1 MFYFNG
7 YVFQWSYDVLEK
19 IKQALKST
27 LKLLLGR
34 WGWSL
39 ICYILCPHFHKYLL
53 SLFFFLLKIS
63 IRATSFFFSSSNL
76 LPAAQCLFSGSSTKH
91 HSTIPASVPSL
102 LPLPPNTRLSL
113 ATPWILSSG
122 PPLGFWDPSPAQ
134 PRKGTHSLRSLFPE
148 DPSSPSS

>member
-1 MFYFNG
+1 MVLWCFRKNKTSTKIHFEASFGEMRLKFDMLYPVPTFSQIPPFTIFFFTENFYPG
-7 YVFQWSYDVLEK
+7 D
-19 IKQALKST
+19 
-27 LKLLLGR
+27 
-34 WGWSL
+34 L
-39 ICYILCPHFHKYLL
+39 IFL
-53 SLFFFLLKIS
+53 LFFKS
-63 IRATSFFFSSSNL
+63 IA
-76 LPAAQCLFSGSSTKH
+76 AAQCLFSGSSTKH